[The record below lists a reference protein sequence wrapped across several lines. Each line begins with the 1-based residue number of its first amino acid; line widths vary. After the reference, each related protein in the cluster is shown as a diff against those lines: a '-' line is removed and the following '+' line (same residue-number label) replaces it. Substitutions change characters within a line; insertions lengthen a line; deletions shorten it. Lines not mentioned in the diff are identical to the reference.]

1 MTFFGDVFIAVATI
15 ANHLLGIY
23 IWVIIIAALIS
34 WVNPDPYN
42 PIVRFLYS
50 VTDPVLRPIRR
61 YTMSI
66 TGSLP
71 IDISPIIVIVIITFF
86 RMTVI
91 KALIRIGY
99 SLGGG

>member
-1 MTFFGDVFIAVATI
+1 MAFFGDVFIAVATI
-15 ANHLLGIY
+15 ADHLLGIY

-71 IDISPIIVIVIITFF
+71 IDISPIIVIVIIAFF